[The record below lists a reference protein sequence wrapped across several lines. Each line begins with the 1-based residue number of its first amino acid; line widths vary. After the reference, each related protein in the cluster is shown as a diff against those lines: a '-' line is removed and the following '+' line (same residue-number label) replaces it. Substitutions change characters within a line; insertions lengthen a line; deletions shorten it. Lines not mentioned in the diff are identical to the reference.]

1 MSHINELLNEIST
14 KQKKHH
20 ENQGVILTFQEYLDS
35 FALSPRSHIRDSA
48 TYIKEMFQF
57 FGTRE
62 TDNNSIADIRFKLF
76 DLGTEAGDPII
87 GGENVQMDIFN
98 TLTYFQRQGAASKL
112 IVLHG
117 PNGSSKSS
125 TIDAISHAMQNYSR
139 TQEGVVY
146 RFNWIFPTD
155 KTATPTAAGESG
167 PIGFGKESAYHDNGK
182 ISYARTDESKIS
194 SKIISEYKENPIY
207 LIPMPHR
214 EEVIREAISKSEGI
228 DKNDV
233 EIPPHILKN
242 GLSKRN
248 QQIFENLLNAYQ
260 GDIVKVFRH
269 VQIERFY
276 YSKQYRVGISTVE
289 PQLRVDAAEKQL
301 TMDKN
306 ISNIPSVLQTISFF
320 EAQGELIEANRG
332 MLEFSDFLKRPVEA
346 FKYLLTTIEKG
357 SVNLPSS
364 SPQLDVTFIAST
376 NEKHLDAFK
385 QLPDFS
391 SFKGRMEFV
400 TVPYLLEVNE
410 EQKIYRKDIDS
421 LIKNIDIAPHA
432 ISTLCTWAIMTR
444 LKQPDTEHYP
454 KEHRVLI
461 SKLDPL
467 TKVKIYDG
475 QPIPD
480 TFKTDQR
487 NFLDHNR
494 KKLLN
499 ESRGLVVY
507 EGKFGAS
514 PREVRGILHRAAQS
528 CKNKTLT
535 VLDIFNELKEI
546 TKDKTL
552 YEFLQFEPRAGYH
565 DAVGFIKI
573 LEKDYAKIFEGELL
587 ESMAMVDSTEYD
599 KLLKRYIDHAV
610 AQIKNEKI
618 LDSST
623 GQYQPFSEQIL
634 KDVEKIL
641 DIKAGATNFRK
652 DLLARLAAW
661 KIDNPN
667 KELVISEVFD
677 DLLSRIKTHF
687 FKEKEKHV
695 KSTCEAMLKYS
706 GPQENDL
713 TTEQKALAEST
724 FENLKKNHGY
734 SNETALEALKF
745 LMQFKN
751 TK

>member
-1 MSHINELLNEIST
+1 MSHINELLKDLSV

-20 ENQGVILTFQEYLDS
+20 EKQGVILSFQEYLDLFS
-35 FALSPRSHIRDSA
+35 DNPKELIRDSA
-48 TYIKEMFQF
+48 TYIRDMFEF

-62 TDNNSIADIRFKLF
+62 TTNNNIADIRFKIF
-76 DLGTEAGDPII
+76 DHGTEAGDPII
-87 GGENVQMDIFN
+87 GGENVQMDVFN
-98 TLTYFQRQGAASKL
+98 ILTYFKRQGAANKL

-125 TIDAISHAMQNYSR
+125 TIDSISHAMQNYSR
-139 TQEGVVY
+139 TKNGAVY

-155 KTATPTAAGESG
+155 KNATPTAAGESG
-167 PIGFGKESAYHDNGK
+167 PIGFGKDSVYDDKNK
-182 ISYARTDESKIS
+182 ISYAKTDESKVS
-194 SKIISEYKENPIY
+194 SKIISEYKENPLF
-207 LIPMPHR
+207 LIPMPYR
-214 EEVIREAISKSEGI
+214 EDIIRDAISKKTGL
-228 DKNDV
+228 NPN
-233 EIPPHILKN
+233 EIELPQHILKN
-242 GLSKRN
+242 GLSKKN

-260 GDIVKVFRH
+260 GDIIKVFRH

-332 MLEFSDFLKRPVEA
+332 LLEFSDFLKRPVEA

-364 SPQLDVTFIAST
+364 SPQLDITFIAST

-391 SFKGRMEFV
+391 SFKGRMEFI

-410 EQKIYRKDIDS
+410 EQKIYRKDIDA
-421 LIKNIDIAPHA
+421 LIKNLDIAPHA
-432 ISTLCTWAIMTR
+432 ISTLCSWAIMTR
-444 LKQPDTEHYP
+444 LKQPDTENYP

-480 TFKTDQR
+480 KFKPDQR
-487 NFLDHNR
+487 NFLASNR
-494 KKLLN
+494 KQLMN

-514 PREVRGILHRAAQS
+514 PREVRGILHRAAQAS
-528 CKNKTLT
+528 KNGVLT
-535 VLDIFNELKEI
+535 VLDIFNELRKS

-552 YEFLQFEPRAGYH
+552 HDFLQFEPRAGYH
-565 DAVGFIKI
+565 DAVGFIGI
-573 LEKDYAKIFEGELL
+573 LEKDYALKFENELVD
-587 ESMAMVDSTEYD
+587 SMAMVDSIEYD
-599 KLLKRYIDHAV
+599 KLLKRYVDHAV

-618 LDSST
+618 LDPAT
-623 GQYQPFSEQIL
+623 GQYYPFSEQIL
-634 KDVEKIL
+634 KDVEQIL
-641 DIKAGATNFRK
+641 DVKAGAQNFRK

-661 KIDNPN
+661 KIENPN
-667 KELVISEVFD
+667 IELNIGIVFD
-677 DLLSRIKTHF
+677 DLLSKIKNHF
-687 FKEKEKHV
+687 YKEKEKHI
-695 KSTCEAMLKYS
+695 STTCDAMLKYS
-706 GPQENDL
+706 INEKTDL
-713 TTEQKALAEST
+713 SPKDRELAEST
-724 FENLKKNHGY
+724 FANLEKVYGY
-734 SNETALEALKF
+734 SQETATATLKF
-745 LMQFKN
+745 MVKLKS
-751 TK
+751 KK